1 MTHIPSSPF
10 PSMIC
15 IAATCHLELQPNRVG
30 YSHHSLDET
39 WSLEGDR
46 NTAISTCF
54 LDWIR
59 GCIQVS
65 LPYATLGPKPLAPS
79 DVDSDAW
86 PTALAFR
93 DQGNYHITFL
103 KVPSEIASTSLCG
116 IPLQFFDGHTVSNL
130 SVELFQTKIDYRQ
143 YGVQLIVKKVRS
155 FDHEYGSQELQLYE
169 VGIA

>member
-1 MTHIPSSPF
+1 MTHIPSSPL
-10 PSMIC
+10 PSMIY

-30 YSHHSLDET
+30 YSHHSLDL
-39 WSLEGDR
+39 WKV
-46 NTAISTCF
+46 TAIPQYLHVFWTEYV
-54 LDWIR
+54 

-116 IPLQFFDGHTVSNL
+116 IPLQFFDGHTVSNR

-155 FDHEYGSQELQLYE
+155 FDHEYDSQELQLYE